1 MRSHL
6 SSRFACALF
15 VASSWAHAQANL
27 VTQVS
32 ATRVEV
38 GQRFSVQVTCNFS
51 DGSEAPTDPRLPAPR
66 VMEVDGPSISSQQSI
81 SVVNGHVERKTG
93 LVATWV
99 LAASTVGRFRV
110 GPASMMVDGRRIVDR
125 PVEIEVVAAGSGG
138 ASRRGRRGR
147 IPFDPFDPFGGGDPF
162 SGPMFPPMPG
172 FNIDPRGMLDDTP
185 TPPPPA
191 ELDVT
196 KAKDP
201 IAFVEA
207 RATPKRVVV
216 GEQVR
221 LNVYAYYK
229 PGHTEAVGLTE
240 PSLDGFLSYRS
251 EHDDMLSKTFALR
264 LDDERWFARKILS
277 YALFPTKSGRLTIG
291 PAVMTF
297 ANQGALLGGGGGAR
311 ERKSDPLT
319 IIVEEPPLAG
329 RPAFYHLGDVGQYQ
343 LSATVE
349 PRRVDQG
356 EAISVQVEV
365 KGVGQLPQRL
375 DPPEQ
380 AGVDWLEPSVNQQVD
395 EQRERIGGSR
405 QFTYV
410 VRLNRPGTIALG
422 EFKVAYFDP
431 NTRKYAVAKAA
442 LGNVEVVPKDNAT
455 PAESNAPTKSDV
467 PEPFSL
473 SPRGKLSKVA
483 PAPRP
488 LSNRAGFFYWLAL
501 GPLATLFLFATQWT
515 IRKLTLLRTR
525 RRSSLRSQVDE
536 ELSTAKAALNR
547 GDLSAAAGAVERATH
562 HVILARTGLKSR
574 GILRSELAPALE
586 AKGFPKDFAS
596 GLVELLELSDNA
608 RFLQP
613 DAKATATLY
622 EDAKRLLE
630 STMSRS
636 RTKGGRR

>member
-1 MRSHL
+1 VRTP
-6 SSRFACALF
+6 FAWAVAGALAL
-15 VASSWAHAQANL
+15 ASPWAYAQANL

-38 GQRFSVQVTCNFS
+38 GQRFSVQVTCSFS
-51 DGSEAPTDPRLPAPR
+51 DANEAPTDPRLPVPR
-66 VMEVDGPSISSQQSI
+66 GMESDGPSISSQQSI

-99 LAASTVGRFRV
+99 LVASSVGRFRV
-110 GPASMMVDGRRIVDR
+110 GPASMVVDGRRLVDR
-125 PVEIEVVAAGSGG
+125 PVEIEVVAAGSAG
-138 ASRRGRRGR
+138 AGRRGRRGR
-147 IPFDPFDPFGGGDPF
+147 VPFDPFDPFGGGDPF

-172 FNIDPRGMLDDTP
+172 FNVDPRGMLDDTP

-196 KAKDP
+196 RAKNP

-207 RATPKRVVV
+207 RAIPKRVVV

-229 PGHTEAVGLTE
+229 PGQAEAVGLTE

-251 EHDDMLSKTFALR
+251 EHDDLLSKTFALR
-264 LDDERWFARKILS
+264 IGDERWFARKLLS

-297 ANQGALLGGGGGAR
+297 AAQGVLLGGGAGAQ
-311 ERKSDPLT
+311 ERRSEPLT
-319 IIVEEPPLAG
+319 IVVEEPPLAG
-329 RPAFYHLGDVGQYQ
+329 RPPFYHLGDVGQYQ
-343 LSATVE
+343 LTASVE

-365 KGVGQLPQRL
+365 KGTGQLPQRL

-380 AGVDWLEPSVNQQVD
+380 AGVDWLEPSVNQQID
-395 EQRERIGGSR
+395 EQRDRIGGSR

-410 VRLNRPGTIALG
+410 VRMNQPGEIALG

-431 NTRKYAVAKAA
+431 STRKYAVAKAD
-442 LGNVEVVPKDNAT
+442 LGKIEVVPKGNAT
-455 PAESNAPTKSDV
+455 PIASAEPSKSEA
-467 PEPFSL
+467 PEPL
-473 SPRGKLSKVA
+473 RLEPRGKLSKLE
-483 PAPRP
+483 PATRP
-488 LSNRAGFFYWLAL
+488 LSDRPGFFYWLAL
-501 GPLATLFLFATQWT
+501 GPLTTLLFFSARWLLRKLATLQM
-515 IRKLTLLRTR
+515 R

-536 ELSTAKAALNR
+536 ELSTARAALQR
-547 GDLSAAAGAVERATH
+547 DDLATVPGAIERAIH
-562 HVILARTGLKSR
+562 HVVLSRTGLKSR
-574 GILRSELAPALE
+574 GILRSELAPALQ
-586 AKGFPKDFAS
+586 AKGFPQAMAQS
-596 GLVELLELSDNA
+596 LVELLERCDNA

-613 DAKATATLY
+613 DATTTALY
-622 EDAKRLLE
+622 DDAKRLLE
-630 STMSRS
+630 SAMSRP
-636 RTKGGRR
+636 RTKGDRQ